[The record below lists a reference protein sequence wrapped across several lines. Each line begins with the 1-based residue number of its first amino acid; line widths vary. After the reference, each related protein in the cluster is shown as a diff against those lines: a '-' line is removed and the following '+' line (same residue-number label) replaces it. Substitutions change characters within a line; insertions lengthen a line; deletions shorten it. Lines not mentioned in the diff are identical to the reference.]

1 MISQASWLSI
11 VVSFSLALVLE
22 LIRLPVMLAEL
33 RPEWLVV
40 TMIYWTLRA
49 PLTMGMTAAFLV
61 GLVLDVMGGAYL
73 GINSLALCLVC
84 YLAIGMHKRF
94 KMFPMLQQAVFAFIL
109 VLGYLMVV
117 YTFMGLLSQAEDVMS
132 IFLSACA
139 SAFIWPILVVL
150 YDRLSMALRL

>member
-49 PLTMGMTAAFLV
+49 PFTMGMTAAFLV
-61 GLVLDVMGGAYL
+61 GLVLDVMGGGYL

-117 YTFMGLLSQAEDVMS
+117 YTFMGLLSQAEDVRS